1 MAPTLRALALG
12 AWLLAGA
19 TAAPAQAP
27 LPPQGEPRELIFCAE
42 LMSPQEREA
51 YRVRMRAARSW
62 EERDVL
68 RADHRHELHL
78 RAQQRGVVCEPW
90 RQRWR
95 GGRGG

>member
-1 MAPTLRALALG
+1 MLRPGSFVAAL

-19 TAAPAQAP
+19 TSALAQTP
-27 LPPQGEPRELIFCAE
+27 VPSQDEPRELIFCAE
-42 LMSPQEREA
+42 LMTPQEREA

-62 EERDVL
+62 EERETL
-68 RADHRHELHL
+68 RAAHRWELHQ
-78 RAQQRGVVCEPW
+78 RALAQGVVCEPW

>member
-1 MAPTLRALALG
+1 MPSTLPTLALG
-12 AWLLAGA
+12 VWLLAGA
-19 TAAPAQAP
+19 TATLAQAP

-62 EERDVL
+62 EEREAL
-68 RADHRHELHL
+68 RAAHRHELHL
-78 RAQQRGVVCEPW
+78 RAQQRGVACEPW